1 MDRFSEINSDLLRGG
16 KPSMEDL
23 KTLRNIWG
31 VNRIVSLDKKIGLTI
46 SPICKDLGLE
56 HIIIPLGDE
65 GTEEA
70 IEYLDKNIISLLSG
84 KKPTFVHC
92 RHGRDRTGLAIAL
105 YRIKK
110 DNWSPEEAYQEA
122 LSLDF
127 GDGLSKDML
136 DIFEK
141 AIFKHKNNNNEFKP
155 IKKDISDL
163 ARDNFNPDPQITEN
177 YFSPINPGDMQLA
190 KDRKARKRKLRKVI
204 YQDVN
209 EAMAE
214 IGQINNWNPI
224 MHGISRDYAPNP
236 VFPYGYSYIL

>member
-1 MDRFSEINSDLLRGG
+1 MDRFSEVNSDLLRGG
-16 KPSMEDL
+16 MPSIEEL
-23 KTLRNIWG
+23 KTLRKIWG
-31 VNRIVSLDKKIGLTI
+31 VNRVVSLDKKIGLMI
-46 SPICKDLGLE
+46 SPTCKELGLE

-70 IEYLDKNIISLLSG
+70 IEYLDKNIVSLLSG

-92 RHGRDRTGLAIAL
+92 RHGRDRTGLAVAL
-105 YRIKK
+105 YRIKQEGW
-110 DNWSPEEAYQEA
+110 DSGEAYQEA

-136 DIFEK
+136 EKFEK
-141 AIFKHKNNNNEFKP
+141 TIFKYKKNIESKP
-155 IKKDISDL
+155 TKREISDL

-177 YFSPINPGDMQLA
+177 YFSPINPGDMQLVN
-190 KDRKARKRKLRKVI
+190 DRKARKRKLRKVI

-209 EAMAE
+209 NAMAE
-214 IGQINNWNPI
+214 IGQFNNWSPI
-224 MHGISRDYAPNP
+224 MHGISRDYMPNP